1 MYKPIIGLEI
11 HIELNTKSKMFC
23 GCKND
28 SEEMRPNFNICPICL
43 AHPGTLPVIN
53 KKAVEMVIKA
63 GLALNCEINKNTYF
77 EKKSY
82 YYPDLPKGFQIS
94 QYRLPL
100 CKNGVFKLKING
112 KIKKIGINR
121 IHLEEDTGKLIHPA
135 GEDYSLIDF
144 NRSSLPLMEL
154 VTNPDIRS
162 GKEAK
167 KFCEELQLIL
177 RYLEV
182 SNADME
188 KGQMRCEVNISLL
201 KDKNS
206 KKLGTKVEIKNLN
219 SFRSVERA
227 IDYEIKRQTNI
238 LKKSG
243 KIVQETRGW
252 NDIKGITISQRE
264 KEQAHDYRYFPEPD
278 LPIIKIKKT
287 KTNRD
292 RQIKTEINL
301 QKIKSEIP
309 ELPLEKRERFI
320 KEYQIPEK
328 DVDILVK
335 NKELADYFEGVVE
348 EIQLWINDER
358 IPADYK
364 FFLLKIGV
372 NYLITDLLGLMEKEK
387 LSFQD
392 IKMTPENFAEMV
404 VMLYKGEISSR
415 VAKDTL
421 VKMVKTGVD
430 PSHIIDEGGLKQISD
445 EKEIETIVSKI
456 IKENQKAVDD
466 YKKGKENS
474 IQFLIGQVMRE
485 TKGKI
490 NPEQAKKIIKKYL

>member
-1 MYKPIIGLEI
+1 
-11 HIELNTKSKMFC
+11 
-23 GCKND
+23 
-28 SEEMRPNFNICPICL
+28 
-43 AHPGTLPVIN
+43 
-53 KKAVEMVIKA
+53 
-63 GLALNCEINKNTYF
+63 
-77 EKKSY
+77 
-82 YYPDLPKGFQIS
+82 
-94 QYRLPL
+94 
-100 CKNGVFKLKING
+100 
-112 KIKKIGINR
+112 
-121 IHLEEDTGKLIHPA
+121 
-135 GEDYSLIDF
+135 
-144 NRSSLPLMEL
+144 
-154 VTNPDIRS
+154 
-162 GKEAK
+162 
-167 KFCEELQLIL
+167 
-177 RYLEV
+177 
-182 SNADME
+182 
-188 KGQMRCEVNISLL
+188 
-201 KDKNS
+201 
-206 KKLGTKVEIKNLN
+206 
-219 SFRSVERA
+219 

-404 VMLYKGEISSR
+404 IMLYKGEISSR